1 MKNPTVVFLKPK
13 SVVVEDREIPKVEGD
28 RILIRTKR
36 SLISIGTELTILSGE
51 FPPQSYWASYGKYP
65 FTPGY
70 DNIGEVIDVGPDAD
84 KSLNGKT
91 VASYSPHA
99 MYVSAPQNEVTIVP
113 PGIPEDEAS
122 FFMIAEIVMNG
133 IRRSQITF
141 GESVV
146 IYGAGILGQLTAR
159 ICKMAGAMPVIVI
172 DVSDNRL
179 GYLPENIAK
188 VNPLKQD
195 VVSEVKTL
203 TKGRMA
209 DIVFEVTGNQNLI
222 IEEFK
227 CLRRLGRFVVLSS
240 PRGPTY
246 LDLHDFC
253 NAPSFTIIGAHVM
266 SHPPVETL
274 NTPWSRRRHA
284 ELFFDML
291 QNKELDV
298 SKLITHKIFY
308 EDAPETYEQL
318 LKDRTK
324 ALGVIFV
331 WDQSH

>member
-1 MKNPTVVFLKPK
+1 MKNPTVVFPKPK
-13 SVVVEDREIPKVEGD
+13 TVIVEDKEVPRIKGD
-28 RILIRTKR
+28 EVLIRTER
-36 SLISIGTELTILSGE
+36 SLVSIGTELTILSGE
-51 FPPQSYWASYGKYP
+51 FPPQSYWANYGKYP

-70 DNIGEVIDVGPDAD
+70 DNIGIVVDAGPDAD
-84 KSLNGKT
+84 RSLIGKT

-99 MYVSAPQNEVTIVP
+99 MYVSASQKDVTLVPQDVSM
-113 PGIPEDEAS
+113 DEAS
-122 FFMIAEIVMNG
+122 FFTIAEIVMNG
-133 IRRSQITF
+133 VRRSQLSF

-159 ICKMAGAMPVIVI
+159 ICKMAGAMPVIVV

-179 GYLPENIAK
+179 EYLPENIVK
-188 VNPLKQD
+188 INPLKQD
-195 VVSEVKTL
+195 VASEVERL

-222 IEEFK
+222 VEEFK

-246 LDLHDFC
+246 IDLHDYC
-253 NAPSFTIIGAHVM
+253 NAPSFTIIGAHNM

-274 NTPWSRRRHA
+274 NNPWSRRRHV

-298 SKLITHKIFY
+298 SKLITHKVLY
-308 EDAPETYEQL
+308 KDAPEIYGQL

-324 ALGVIFV
+324 ALGVILV
-331 WDQSH
+331 WESH